1 MIAVCMA
8 LIDDDNDK
16 KAFET
21 LYNSYKNLMMHVARE
36 YFDNDHDAEDAVS
49 AAFLNIAKSFHK
61 VHKFICPKT
70 AAYYVKIVRN
80 TSMDIIRKKSAQNDD
95 LELLDNIPDSKFDD
109 FAVTEL
115 VDCISRLKPEDRD
128 ILHLYYV
135 YGYNVNEIAKM
146 YGLKENAVYKRLW
159 RAKNRLMNELRED
172 EDKDEQ

>member
-8 LIDDDNDK
+8 LIDDDDDK
-16 KAFET
+16 KAFEV
-21 LYNSYKNLMMHVARE
+21 LYNKYRNLMMHVARE

-61 VHKFICPKT
+61 IHKFPCPKT

-80 TSMDIIRKKSAQNDD
+80 TSMDIIRKKSAQSDD
-95 LELLDNIPDSKFDD
+95 MELLDNIPDSKFDD
-109 FAVTEL
+109 FAVNEL
-115 VDCISRLKPEDRD
+115 MDCIARLKQEDRD

-135 YGYNVNEIAKM
+135 YGYDVNEITKM
-146 YGLKENAVYKRLW
+146 YGIKENAVYKRLL
-159 RAKNRLMNELRED
+159 RAKNRLMKELV